1 MRRQHFNVMSSSTRH
16 KPLPFA
22 ASVALALALVGAPGV
37 AAAAEPGVIVDPDSP
52 TGKEYA
58 IPLDKAR
65 SDTGG
70 SSKPSRQTSDGV
82 SQQAQP
88 FGQGVEP
95 ASQDSQPSQAS
106 SAPRRTTKRP
116 VRHRRSRVRP
126 VRAPAPPAAAEN
138 ASLASASAGSGTEWT
153 LAIVFGVL
161 VLGAGLGITLRRLS
175 RRQAP

>member
-1 MRRQHFNVMSSSTRH
+1 MSNWTRH
-16 KPLPFA
+16 KPLPVA
-22 ASVALALALVGAPGV
+22 AFVALALVGAPGV

-70 SSKPSRQTSDGV
+70 TSKPSRQTSDGV

-95 ASQDSQPSQAS
+95 ASQSSQA
-106 SAPRRTTKRP
+106 PRKATKRP
-116 VRHRRSRVRP
+116 VRTRRSRVRP
-126 VRAPAPPAAAEN
+126 VRAPAPLAAAEN
-138 ASLASASAGSGTEWT
+138 ASLASASAGSGTGWT

>member
-1 MRRQHFNVMSSSTRH
+1 MSSPTRH
-16 KPLPFA
+16 KPLA
-22 ASVALALALVGAPGV
+22 AKACVALALTIFLGVPGV
-37 AAAAEPGVIVDPDSP
+37 GAAAEPGVIVDPNSP

-70 SSKPSRQTSDGV
+70 PSNPSRQTSDGV

-88 FGQGVEP
+88 FGQGIER
-95 ASQDSQPSQAS
+95 ASEDSQTSQ
-106 SAPRRTTKRP
+106 APRRTTKRP
-116 VRHRRSRVRP
+116 VRTRRSRVRP
-126 VRAPAPPAAAEN
+126 VRSPAPPAAAEGT
-138 ASLASASAGSGTEWT
+138 SLASASAGSGTGWT

-175 RRQAP
+175 RRQSP

>member
-1 MRRQHFNVMSSSTRH
+1 MSSSTRH
-16 KPLPFA
+16 KPLPVA
-22 ASVALALALVGAPGV
+22 AFVALALVGAPGV

-70 SSKPSRQTSDGV
+70 TSKPSRQTSDGV

-95 ASQDSQPSQAS
+95 ASQSSQSSQA
-106 SAPRRTTKRP
+106 PRKATKRP
-116 VRHRRSRVRP
+116 VRTRRSRVRP
-126 VRAPAPPAAAEN
+126 VRAPAPLAAAEN
-138 ASLASASAGSGTEWT
+138 ASLASASAGSGTGWT
-153 LAIVFGVL
+153 LGIVFGVL